1 MNRVTFTEETVLTA
15 AEAIRREMTRINA
28 SLPGTDFGLSIANRC
43 VTVDGWVS
51 CKAAEMYESYGDDY
65 FTLRYHTGVMLFSR
79 RVVYECEIASLTEA
93 LLRLFSCEL
102 LVLYILD

>member
-1 MNRVTFTEETVLTA
+1 MNRVTFTKETVRTA
-15 AEAIRREMTRINA
+15 AEAIRREMASINA
-28 SLPGTDFGLSIANRC
+28 PGTDFGLSTANRC

-102 LVLYILD
+102 LALYILD